1 MSDNQTETVDKNSP
15 LYIVG
20 MCVGIYI
27 LAFCAGCGWLTAM
40 SLFN

>member
-1 MSDNQTETVDKNSP
+1 MSDNQTVDKNSP